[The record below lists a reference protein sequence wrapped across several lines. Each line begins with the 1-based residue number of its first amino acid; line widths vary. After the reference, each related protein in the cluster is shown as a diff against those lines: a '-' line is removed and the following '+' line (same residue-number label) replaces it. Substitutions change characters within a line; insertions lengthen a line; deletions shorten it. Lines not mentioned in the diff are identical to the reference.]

1 MASAQ
6 DLDGHQAGHWTHTF
20 TELLIDTLDWKWLW
34 EEYGVDD
41 DILVSV
47 YSAQ

>member
-1 MASAQ
+1 MVIRLAVETCA
-6 DLDGHQAGHWTHTF
+6 F
-20 TELLIDTLDWKWLW
+20 TELLIDTLDRKRLW
-34 EEYGVDD
+34 EEHGVDD